1 MYGRLPLLAGLCM
14 ACYGSI
20 SGCAKGPAPSTV
32 TAQPALF
39 IATDPRRV
47 QSVTMSFAQRYITA
61 MADIYDRMQLTATT
75 PEARLMAQ
83 RMKILSGT
91 GAMGNAVDPQP
102 VAGLMD
108 MAIMVRLNRQ
118 IAEDPWVA
126 REFGPEAAEALV
138 AVLQRQEQ
146 DIWAIAAS
154 HVSPERIDELDQLVK
169 RWRDEHP
176 DQRYI
181 SGARL
186 ADFPESAR
194 SGGDSV
200 FVLINLDPFHG
211 LDPAVKEVSET
222 RVMAERLFFYLRHMP
237 MLMSWQADT
246 LFDQMVADPEM
257 TKLFGNAATIAGS
270 SKTFTDASAQFSKSS
285 SEVAQSVERFR
296 LQLPDQQRQLV
307 SDLGDLIAR
316 QREGAVGQ
324 ATTQVS
330 LHREMTIQ
338 QLATSIAEQQE
349 LMTRNLQLISERSID
364 HTYQAARSLML
375 ITVGTVLLAFV
386 LYRRLLAPRPE
397 RKGNP

>member
-1 MYGRLPLLAGLCM
+1 
-14 ACYGSI
+14 
-20 SGCAKGPAPSTV
+20 
-32 TAQPALF
+32 
-39 IATDPRRV
+39 
-47 QSVTMSFAQRYITA
+47 